1 MQYIRVRVP
10 NFRPFR
16 STINRFQDVV
26 HFRIFPLTPMLKFQS
41 ATIFFLIFADR
52 QNIHNFTFP
61 YDSLIYHKVRLDKNY
76 RSSYLKFQLH
86 MVLC

>member
-41 ATIFFLIFADR
+41 ATKFFKTWPIAKKSDS
-52 QNIHNFTFP
+52 P
-61 YDSLIYHKVRLDKNY
+61 YSTMVANMSL
-76 RSSYLKFQLH
+76 
-86 MVLC
+86 